1 MDNSKCL
8 FCVVYRTRADDEN
21 RVTLTPIPGYSDCQ
35 NDYINASYI
44 DVSTITTYQD
54 YNYAGTA

>member
-1 MDNSKCL
+1 MFVLCGISYTC
-8 FCVVYRTRADDEN
+8 ADDEN

-44 DVSTITTYQD
+44 DVSTITTYQY